1 MPARILGLYSLA
13 CMDRDGSV
21 YGYRI
26 SREIADRTEGAWRPG
41 PGAIYPALRALV
53 DRGLARAVR
62 KDRRLEYRI
71 TPRGRVVLREIRER
85 RHRPASAPDLSV
97 LWAEI
102 AGLPDPGEFMLRRI
116 RRATGALAEFV
127 ERESRSDLGASAFRA
142 RAVAELAD
150 AQRRL
155 SNAAPRPPRAGRAP
169 GPARRK

>member
-13 CMDRDGSV
+13 CMDREESV

-26 SREIADRTEGAWRPG
+26 ARQIAERTEGAWRPG

-62 KDRRLEYRI
+62 RERRLEYRI
-71 TPRGRVVLREIRER
+71 TPRGRVALKELRTR
-85 RHRPASAPDLSV
+85 RNRPASAPDLSL

-102 AGLPDPGEFMLRRI
+102 IGAPDPGEFMLRRV
-116 RRATGALAEFV
+116 RRVTGALADYV
-127 ERESRSDLGASAFRA
+127 DRETDSAVASGALRA
-142 RAVAELAD
+142 RALAELAA

-155 SNAAPRPPRAGRAP
+155 APPRRRSRARAGGR
-169 GPARRK
+169 

>member
-26 SREIADRTEGAWRPG
+26 SRQIADRTDGAWRPG
-41 PGAIYPALRALV
+41 PGAIYPALRSLV

-71 TPRGRVVLREIRER
+71 TPRGRVMLQKIRGR
-85 RHRPASAPDLSV
+85 RSRPTSAPDLSV

-102 AGLPDPGEFMLRRI
+102 VGAGDPGEVMLRRM
-116 RRATGALAEFV
+116 RRVTDAVAEFVDRGAASDAAVEALRSRALAE
-127 ERESRSDLGASAFRA
+127 
-142 RAVAELAD
+142 LAA

-155 SNAAPRPPRAGRAP
+155 AARPPPKRRP
-169 GPARRK
+169 SRRK

>member
-13 CMDRDGSV
+13 CMDREGSV

-26 SREIADRTEGAWRPG
+26 SRQIAERTEGAWTPG

-62 KDRRLEYRI
+62 HDRRLEYRI
-71 TPRGRVVLREIRER
+71 TPRGRVMLREIRAR
-85 RHRPASAPDLSV
+85 RRRPASAPDLSV

-102 AGLPDPGEFMLRRI
+102 VGVQDRGEFMLRRV
-116 RRATGALAEFV
+116 RRATGALADFV
-127 ERESRSDLGASAFRA
+127 ERGSGTGVVDRAFRA
-142 RAVAELAD
+142 KAVAALAA

-155 SNAAPRPPRAGRAP
+155 TTAPRGARAGP
-169 GPARRK
+169 RRK

>member
-26 SREIADRTEGAWRPG
+26 SRQIAERTEGAWEPG

-62 KDRRLEYRI
+62 HDRRLEYRI
-71 TPRGRVVLREIRER
+71 TPRGRVVLREIRTR
-85 RHRPASAPDLSV
+85 RRRPASAPDLSV

-102 AGLPDPGEFMLRRI
+102 VGIQDRGEYMLRRV
-116 RRATGALAEFV
+116 RRVTGALAEYV
-127 ERESRSDLGASAFRA
+127 ERGTDAGPVDRAFRA
-142 RAVAELAD
+142 KAIAELAA

-155 SNAAPRPPRAGRAP
+155 SGPARAGRA
-169 GPARRK
+169 GPRGR